1 MRGLPLATCS
11 MLVGSILVSCAFAQ
25 PLKDGKPKLLREGW
39 GFACELTA
47 EQGDFDRKNAI
58 GADAAC
64 GQVGPLWLG
73 MSRAEA
79 EGVLGKPTTQKIV
92 GTETYYVYSLNA
104 DGSGQMTTYAVLS
117 YDEKERAAT
126 LQITGDQWPRAWTFA
141 DIKLGDTDEAVIAR
155 LGEPHGKAPSEVP
168 DTVTWDYLPWTF
180 SFEIT
185 DHKVTSI
192 RVAG

>member
-1 MRGLPLATCS
+1 
-11 MLVGSILVSCAFAQ
+11 MLVGSMSCAFAQ

-58 GADAAC
+58 SADAVC

-79 EGVLGKPTTQKIV
+79 ESVLGKPTDQKIV
-92 GTETYYVYSLNA
+92 GEGTFYVYSLRSDA
-104 DGSGQMTTYAVLS
+104 SAGMTAYAVLS
-117 YDEKERAAT
+117 YNTQGRAAT
-126 LQITGDQWPRAWTFA
+126 IQITGEKWPAAWTFA
-141 DIKLGDTDEAVIAR
+141 DIKLGDTDEAVVAR
-155 LGEPHGKAPSEVP
+155 LGEPHNKSPSELP
-168 DTVTWDYLPWTF
+168 STVLWDYLPWTF

-185 DHKVTSI
+185 DHHVSSI
-192 RVAG
+192 RVAE